1 MPYAAENKISMASFE
16 GGVEITES
24 QYQEALAGI
33 MSGQIVTVEG
43 GFAVIDKPEPPAP
56 EPEPEKTPEEKL
68 TEWRNGASISKV
80 GFCVGLIGLGI
91 LSADDAVS
99 ASRGNWPA
107 PMADFLAYLTPEQAA
122 MVQIEWASRTEL
134 RRMNTFVL
142 TLASW
147 LGLPDTTVDALF
159 GWSDAE

>member
-1 MPYAAENKISMASFE
+1 MSLIKVDPQRT
-16 GGVEITES
+16 IT
-24 QYQEALAGI
+24 A
-33 MSGQIVTVEG
+33 
-43 GFAVIDKPEPPAP
+43 
-56 EPEPEKTPEEKL
+56 
-68 TEWRNGASISKV
+68 WRNGASIPKAE
-80 GFCVGLIGLGI
+80 FCAGLIGLGI

-107 PMADFLAYLTPEQAA
+107 PMADFLAYLTPDQSAV
-122 MVQIEWASRTEL
+122 VQIEWASRTEL

-159 GWSDAE
+159 GWSNAE